1 MSIRVAVVTGG
12 ASGMGRI
19 YALRMARAGISVAV
33 LDHSESALRAL
44 ADGCENIH
52 AYPCDVSDLN
62 NVQQSIK
69 DVEQRLGPIDRL
81 AHCAAIM
88 PAGALVSQPIDS
100 IHLLMSVNYGGTINV
115 VTTVLQGMLARDSG
129 EIVVFGSLG
138 GHVPVP
144 ECGAYCASKAA
155 VNAFTET
162 LIEEN
167 RNSDVHI
174 MLVCPALVDTPLLL
188 QATDTGNP
196 TSVRYSIEHKRFA
209 QPDSVINAIEGG
221 LKKRKKIL
229 YPNMEAKIL
238 AWLRRFSPALVWK
251 IIHASNSAQRS
262 R

>member
-12 ASGMGRI
+12 ASGMGRV
-19 YALRMARAGISVAV
+19 YALRMARAGVSVAV

-44 ADGCENIH
+44 TDECDSIH
-52 AYPCDVSDLN
+52 AYPCDVCDLR
-62 NVQQSIK
+62 NVQHCIK

-88 PAGALVSQPIDS
+88 PAGTLVNQPVES
-100 IHLLMSVNYGGTINV
+100 IHLLMSVNYGGTVNV
-115 VTTVLQGMLARDSG
+115 VTTVLQGMQARNSG

-167 RNSDVHI
+167 RNSGVHI
-174 MLVCPALVDTPLLL
+174 MLVCPALVDTPLLE
-188 QATDTGNP
+188 QATGTGNP
-196 TSVRYSIEHKRFA
+196 ASVRYSIEHKRFA
-209 QPDSVINAIEGG
+209 KPDTIIDAIETG
-221 LKKRKKIL
+221 LKKRKTLL
-229 YPNMEAKIL
+229 YPTMEAKIL
-238 AWLRRFSPALVWK
+238 AWMRRFSPTLVWK
-251 IIHASNSAQRS
+251 IIHASNRNH